1 MPGKSVLGVDLG
13 GTNIRVGK
21 VVDSAIVKEASSL
34 VFFKGRGKEDV
45 INNIIATIDTV
56 LGPDGRTDIE
66 GIGMGIPSLVDR
78 NKGIVYDT
86 TNIPSWDK
94 VELKSI
100 LEDYYKIPVFLDND
114 ANCFAL
120 GERYF
125 GKGTNKEN
133 FVGLTLGTGLGG
145 GIINQGKIFNDKNCG
160 SGEFGM
166 IPYLDSV
173 YEDYCSSKFFKNNYN
188 TTGYQTYENA
198 KNGDEVALSIFSEF
212 GVHLGKVIKAVLFSV
227 DPELIIIGGSIAKAN
242 EFFHESL
249 YNEIKKFPFSQTIE
263 NLNIEYSD
271 LKNSAILGAAGI
283 YLDRVV

>member
-1 MPGKSVLGVDLG
+1 MPDKAVLGVDLG

-21 VVDSAIVKEASSL
+21 VVDRAIVKEASSL
-34 VFFKGRGKEDV
+34 VFDKGRGKVDV
-45 INNIIATIDTV
+45 INNIITTINSVMDDNGNIGV
-56 LGPDGRTDIE
+56 E
-66 GIGMGIPSLVDR
+66 GIGMGIPGLIDR
-78 NKGIVYDT
+78 INGIVYDT

-125 GKGTNKEN
+125 GKGTDKEN

-145 GIINQGKIFNDKNCG
+145 GIINQGRILNDKNCG

-188 TTGYQTYENA
+188 TTGYETYVKA
-198 KNGDEVALSIFSEF
+198 KNGDEIALGIFSEF
-212 GVHLGKVIKAVLFSV
+212 GVHLANAIKTVLFSV
-227 DPELIIIGGSIAKAN
+227 DPELIIIGGSIAKSK

-249 YNEIKKFPFSQTIE
+249 NNEIRKFPFSQTII
-263 NLNIEYSD
+263 NLDIEYSD